1 MMAAAAAVADAE
13 ESRRSKGEGWG
24 SWVAALA
31 AVNAANRHTKR
42 LSADFF
48 PSCDSSADAAAIAAG
63 CGFDGGGG
71 RSSGGDASA
80 ALNCL
85 NAAPCFKRAV
95 SARKNMTLS
104 RLSAVMGDTLV
115 AVLARG

>member
-1 MMAAAAAVADAE
+1 M
-13 ESRRSKGEGWG
+13 GEL
-24 SWVAALA
+24 VAALA

-48 PSCDSSADAAAIAAG
+48 PHCDSAAEAAAIATG

-85 NAAPCFKRAV
+85 KAEPCFKRAV

-104 RLSAVMGDTLV
+104 RLSAVMGDTVV
-115 AVLARG
+115 AVLVRG

>member
-1 MMAAAAAVADAE
+1 M
-13 ESRRSKGEGWG
+13 
-24 SWVAALA
+24 A
-31 AVNAANRHTKR
+31 AVNAANRHIKR
-42 LSADFF
+42 LSAEFF
-48 PSCDSSADAAAIAAG
+48 PSCDSAAEAAAIAAG

-80 ALNCL
+80 AMNCL
-85 NAAPCFKRAV
+85 KAAPCFKRAV